1 MATVATV
8 PERLN
13 EFTPGQA
20 LRSAWLA
27 WLIMLCIP
35 ALMFLAVMW
44 ATMATSEP
52 PKGRF
57 AEAWFIGCMIYLGIA
72 VPGAFF
78 WRSHYFK
85 NYWAGKVVKP
95 RDYFKGMFI
104 IWLSMEIG
112 GILALIGCL
121 ISNSL
126 VPNILPALVAFM
138 LFTPFWPTGRAMT
151 NPMGNDPDSEIYEHP
166 R

>member
-1 MATVATV
+1 
-8 PERLN
+8 
-13 EFTPGQA
+13 
-20 LRSAWLA
+20 
-27 WLIMLCIP
+27 
-35 ALMFLAVMW
+35 
-44 ATMATSEP
+44 
-52 PKGRF
+52 
-57 AEAWFIGCMIYLGIA
+57 MIYLGIA